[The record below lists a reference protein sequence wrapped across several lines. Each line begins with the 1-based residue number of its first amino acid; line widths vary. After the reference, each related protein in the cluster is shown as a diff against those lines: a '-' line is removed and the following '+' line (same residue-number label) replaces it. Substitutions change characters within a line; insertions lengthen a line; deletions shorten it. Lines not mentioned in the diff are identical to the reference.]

1 MVLYNILM
9 NLLLELFSW
18 KNFSY
23 VIFLPKETYWKPIS
37 MFNFLYNADLFQS
50 DTLYYHVK
58 YVRVSL

>member
-1 MVLYNILM
+1 
-9 NLLLELFSW
+9 
-18 KNFSY
+18 